1 MKWKLAIGALC
12 LTVSGL
18 CTAFE
23 SWEHKRL
30 GDLAYHIAVA
40 IYCEHN
46 EDVLLCKKQEPLRD
60 APQAMFDPVGL
71 RPPPKGSAPPGRNE
85 LTYGDVV
92 ACVDYFLSTE
102 KLIAGRES
110 TVIDGESIDRP
121 ASPKQT
127 DDYFVKRPP
136 GVFPFRRLDF
146 DLAQASRC
154 EDSLF
159 NREGQRA
166 EHVNHSHFQVEV
178 IVAQRTNHMLA
189 INLRTHEQNL
199 FAALV
204 LNAVSDHYLQD
215 SFAPGHIGAWRTRLT
230 DLAATAFH
238 DKRNRNGIYV
248 QVPAVRMNNF
258 ARFIRPDRVP
268 GDVREE
274 VLKKL
279 HKEPGVLEYF
289 FTDGKKPA
297 RQDFSVRLSRLE
309 SGAARLSTDSA
320 IHIRGD
326 GRLWDEE
333 QDIQRYVMLVA
344 DVRSILDVLESHRAP
359 DNRYVFVDSFT
370 DTSWTWQY
378 LGETN
383 NSWAEKLW
391 RTQPSKI
398 VADIGPVN
406 YSIVNSDRN
415 FDAHYAEGSDKYDSL
430 DRLFGASIGIDSMSF
445 GDTHNRLVIGL
456 ETPVFGKLVPRKSL
470 QNVAWLAGV
479 QPFYDGGRTSVALT
493 TRRVTVYPETEF
505 AFSVQARALRL
516 TTQSHGYKWR
526 PALGARVD
534 AGFTSFVT
542 FYLQTGFD
550 ASVQTDDSIRRGW
563 SIGAGIQVA
572 APQCRIFLLDKLGGC
587 H

>member
-1 MKWKLAIGALC
+1 MKLKIAIGALC
-12 LTVSGL
+12 LAVSGL
-18 CTAFE
+18 CAAFE

-46 EDVLLCKKQEPLRD
+46 SDSLICAEKAPLRD
-60 APQAMFDPVGL
+60 APQVMFDPVGL
-71 RPPPKGSAPPGRNE
+71 SPQPKGSPPPGRNE

-110 TVIDGESIDRP
+110 TVIDGVSVDRP
-121 ASPKQT
+121 ISPKQT
-127 DDYFVKRPP
+127 DDYIVARPP
-136 GVFPFRRLDF
+136 GVFPSRRLDF
-146 DLAQASRC
+146 DLAQESRC
-154 EDSLF
+154 KDSMF

-189 INLRTHEQNL
+189 INLRTQEQNL

-215 SFAPGHIGAWRTRLT
+215 SFAPGHIGSWRTRLT

-248 QVPAVRMNNF
+248 QVPAIRMNNF
-258 ARFIRPDRVP
+258 ARFQRSAGVP
-268 GDVREE
+268 GDLREA
-274 VLKKL
+274 VLRKL
-279 HKEPGVLEYF
+279 RTEPGVLDYF
-289 FTDGKKPA
+289 FNNGKKPA
-297 RQDFSVRLSRLE
+297 RQDFSDRLARLE
-309 SGAARLSTDSA
+309 SKAARLSTDSA

-333 QDIQRYVMLVA
+333 QDMQRYVMLLA
-344 DVRSILDVLESHRAP
+344 DVRSILDVLESRRDA
-359 DNRYVFVDSFT
+359 DDRYAFVDSFK
-370 DTSWTWQY
+370 DASWTWKY

-383 NSWAEKLW
+383 NSWTEKLW

-415 FDAHYAEGSDKYDSL
+415 FDPHYAEGSDKYDSL

-456 ETPVFGKLVPRKSL
+456 ETPIFGNLVPRKSL

-493 TRRVTVYPETEF
+493 TRRVTVFPETEF

-572 APQCRIFLLDKLGGC
+572 APQCRIFLLEKLGGC

>member
-1 MKWKLAIGALC
+1 MKWKIAIGALC
-12 LTVSGL
+12 LAVSGL
-18 CTAFE
+18 CAAFE

-46 EDVLLCKKQEPLRD
+46 EDVQLCKKQEPLGD
-60 APQAMFDPVGL
+60 APQGMFDPVGRL
-71 RPPPKGSAPPGRNE
+71 PPLENSPPPGRNE

-110 TVIDGESIDRP
+110 TVIDSAPKNVP
-121 ASPKQT
+121 APQFQAE
-127 DDYFVKRPP
+127 DYVSGLPP
-136 GVFPFRRLDF
+136 GVFPFMRKDF
-146 DLAQASRC
+146 DLAQRSRC
-154 EDSLF
+154 DERWT
-159 NREGQRA
+159 NPEGQRA
-166 EHVNHSHFQVEV
+166 QHVNHSHFQVEV
-178 IVAQRTNHMLA
+178 LVAQRTNHMLA
-189 INLRTHEQNL
+189 IDLRTRGDNL
-199 FAALV
+199 FSALV
-204 LNAVSDHYLQD
+204 LNAISDHYLQD

-230 DLAATAFH
+230 DLAATAYH
-238 DKRNRNGIYV
+238 DRRNRRGMYV
-248 QVPAVRMNNF
+248 EISSIKLLNF
-258 ARFIRPDRVP
+258 AKVHRKVGVGGELREQLLKQLRVDP
-268 GDVREE
+268 AARHYFFADPKEKTKPNFNARLEALVDDEK
-274 VLKKL
+274 VFDTDSKL
-279 HKEPGVLEYF
+279 HIKGDAQLW
-289 FTDGKKPA
+289 KP
-297 RQDFSVRLSRLE
+297 
-309 SGAARLSTDSA
+309 
-320 IHIRGD
+320 
-326 GRLWDEE
+326 E
-333 QDIQRYVMLVA
+333 QDLQRYFMLLT
-344 DVRSILDVLESHRAP
+344 DVRSILDVLESRREAV
-359 DNRYVFVDSFT
+359 DQYVIHDAFT
-370 DTSWTWQY
+370 
-378 LGETN
+378 G
-383 NSWAEKLW
+383 NSWSWKYVTDVEWSRLENFLLT
-391 RTQPSKI
+391 RPSRI
-398 VADIGPVN
+398 EAQIGPAKYN
-406 YSIVNSDRN
+406 IVNIDRYSNTTREEDSDN
-415 FDAHYAEGSDKYDSL
+415 YDSM
-430 DRLFGASIGIDSMSF
+430 DRIFGTSIGIDSMSF

-456 ETPVFGKLVPRKSL
+456 ETPIFGKLVPRKSL

-493 TRRVTVYPETEF
+493 TRRVTVFPETEF

>member
-1 MKWKLAIGALC
+1 MKWKIAIGALC
-12 LTVSGL
+12 LAVSSL
-18 CTAFE
+18 CAAFE

-46 EDVLLCKKQEPLRD
+46 EDVQLCKKQEPLGD
-60 APQAMFDPVGL
+60 APQGMFDPVGRL
-71 RPPPKGSAPPGRNE
+71 PPPKKSQSPGRNE

-110 TVIDGESIDRP
+110 TVISGT
-121 ASPKQT
+121 PKGMIVPTQQT
-127 DDYFVKRPP
+127 DDFVPPRPS
-136 GVFPFRRLDF
+136 GIFPFKRMEF
-146 DLAQASRC
+146 DLAQGSRC
-154 EDSLF
+154 KDSLF

-178 IVAQRTNHMLA
+178 LVAQRTNHMLA
-189 INLRTHEQNL
+189 IDLRTREQNL
-199 FAALV
+199 FSALV

-230 DLAATAFH
+230 DLAATAYH
-238 DKRNRNGIYV
+238 DRRNRRGMYV
-248 QVPAVRMNNF
+248 KIPATRLANF
-258 ARFIRPDRVP
+258 AKFQITKNAYGDLSEVVLQKLRSTPDI
-268 GDVREE
+268 
-274 VLKKL
+274 L
-279 HKEPGVLEYF
+279 HYF
-289 FTDGKKPA
+289 FATPTMPTA
-297 RQDFSVRLSRLE
+297 QDFSSRLE
-309 SGAARLSTDSA
+309 KLESTVA
-320 IHIRGD
+320 GLTAETTIHIRGD

-333 QDIQRYVMLVA
+333 QDVQRYVMLLA
-344 DVRSILDVLESHRAP
+344 DVRSILDVLESHR
-359 DNRYVFVDSFT
+359 DDGKQYVFVDSFSGS
-370 DTSWTWQY
+370 SWEWTY
-378 LGETN
+378 LGEGN
-383 NSWAEKLW
+383 RSMAEKLW
-391 RTQPSKI
+391 RTQPSQI
-398 VADIGPVN
+398 VANIGPVN
-406 YSIVNSDRN
+406 YEIVNSDRN
-415 FDAHYAEGSDKYDSL
+415 FDPHLADSSDKYDSL

-445 GDTHNRLVIGL
+445 GDTHNRLVIDL
-456 ETPVFGKLVPRKSL
+456 ETPLFGKPVPQKSR
-470 QNVAWLAGV
+470 QNVAWLVGV
-479 QPFYDGGRTSVALT
+479 QPLYDGGRTSAALT
-493 TRRVTVYPETEF
+493 TRRVTVFPETEF

-572 APQCRIFLLDKLGGC
+572 APQCRIFLLKKLGGC